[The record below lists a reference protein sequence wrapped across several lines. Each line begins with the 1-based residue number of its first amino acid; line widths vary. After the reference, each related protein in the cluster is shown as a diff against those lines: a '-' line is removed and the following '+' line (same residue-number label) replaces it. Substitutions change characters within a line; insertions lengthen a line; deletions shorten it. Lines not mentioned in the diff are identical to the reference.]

1 MNAMATLKEYEK
13 LTVKE
18 RINRNFSEDF
28 KRKKVNEIERNLIT
42 VAELCREYQVS
53 RTSVSKWVYLYSRM
67 RKKDLKQ
74 IVEAKSDSRKL
85 LQMREEIKE
94 LQRIIGEK
102 QVKLDFQD
110 KMISLA
116 EAVYKVD
123 IKKKFSGTPSSGIG
137 PIEKSTKSR

>member
-1 MNAMATLKEYEK
+1 MATLKEYEK

-28 KRKKVNEIERNLIT
+28 KRKKVSELDRNLLT
-42 VAELCREYQVS
+42 VSELCREHQVS
-53 RTSVSKWVYLYSRM
+53 RTSVCKWVYKYSSM
-67 RKKDLKQ
+67 KKKGLKQ

-110 KMISLA
+110 KMIALA
-116 EAVYKVD
+116 EAEYGVD
-123 IKKKFSGTPSSGIG
+123 IKKKVSGVRSSGTGSTEK
-137 PIEKSTKSR
+137 PIRSR

>member
-1 MNAMATLKEYEK
+1 MATLREYEK

-28 KRKKVNEIERNLIT
+28 KRKKVSELDRNLVT

-53 RTSVSKWVYLYSRM
+53 RTAIYKWVYKYSGMKR
-67 RKKDLKQ
+67 RGLKQ
-74 IVEAKSDSRKL
+74 VVEVKSDSRKL

-102 QVKLDFQD
+102 QVKIDFQD
-110 KMISLA
+110 KMIALA
-116 EAVYKVD
+116 EAEYGVD
-123 IKKKFSGTPSSGIG
+123 IKKKVSGVRSSGTGST
-137 PIEKSTKSR
+137 EKTTKSR